1 MKTKKILSRIF
12 LGIFCVSGIS
22 ATALTLTSCQDTKT
36 NVTTEYTVTFNTQGG
51 SNVGSI
57 KVSDGQKATKP
68 ANPSRDGYIFKYWSL
83 EANGAEYN
91 FDTAVTGNLTLY
103 AVWEK
108 EQEAVTTYTVTFVTG
123 EGASTVAPAT
133 VNANEKVTLP
143 AEPTKDGYNFLYW
156 STSEGGSEF
165 NFDTPITANTT
176 LYAVWEEVVYE
187 TVTRTLDVTYQDIP
201 VGADGKTAEDGI
213 IGYFTIGAGMRLE
226 GDCINTQGKSITFT
240 TSSAGTLT
248 LNIDSASSSLTK
260 WSISSN
266 GQELYSEPFTDA
278 DGQKTV
284 TWEIP
289 AAGTYSFAGD
299 KSIRVYSM
307 SYTETVAKSNPSN
320 ITIVN
325 PGTNN
330 FLEGDTFNY
339 DGLNINLVY
348 ENGRTEVVTGVVTP
362 LTNEQMKTPGQYDV
376 KVSYTL
382 DGKTYDTSYKVNVY
396 GLDSIQYLDYDY
408 DGDKTLIIQKVFL
421 VGDTFNSNNLVV
433 VANGKLT
440 VGDQVLEHQFILDAA
455 DYSISTPDMSQA
467 GEKEITVTSTLDSTK
482 TTSYIINV
490 VNDVVTD
497 KKANITIYV
506 AANGE
511 VSVAANDITFA
522 SINDALKYLE
532 LVGVADDAI
541 KTLDLS
547 AGTFHEKVEI
557 TLPNVH
563 LVGETT
569 VTPNL
574 NEQQYLVNSTVN
586 NKTIIT
592 YGAYNG
598 LTVPSGVGTYSTDGS
613 ATVSIRESAVG
624 FSATG
629 ISFAND
635 INTLEEYNELKAK
648 TSGTQAVAVLVQADQ
663 SFFSQCSFSGY
674 QDTLYAQVGRQ
685 IYTACYIEGR
695 TDYIFG
701 YDATALFRDT
711 EIHSFGADNDAKN
724 GGYVVATKGS
734 SSLNYGY
741 VFANVAFTAASDVTP
756 GTVSLARGWDAYMT
770 MAVIHSNIGGHISKE
785 AYGEATAGSDQ
796 NKNDRYGAMNSN
808 GVPVPARLVENGNIG
823 DGAITESLADT
834 CTVLSD
840 TDAEAYTNLV
850 TIFGKDTNGT
860 SYDCDWTGDLVT
872 YDATIN
878 YYDGTKVIHTQK
890 DYVGTTLD
898 KLYVAPAKENQT
910 FVGWYTTPTF
920 DEGTEYDMSSK
931 LSAET
936 NLYAKY
942 DAGIADVTE
951 NLRFDEYEQEKSY
964 SAGKEVY
971 AGENYSFG
979 VDESSTGGA
988 ETWQTT
994 FGPATSNL
1002 DSTVQ
1007 FTSALMATSSGRVYY
1022 LTATSNLEITIYYT
1036 ISDSNFEKGTVNAKD
1051 GELTIG
1057 GAVVPG
1063 YDNRGKI
1070 DSNIAFAVKVTVSAG
1085 QTIKIGET
1093 SGKNRLIIYGIDA
1106 IVK

>member
-108 EQEAVTTYTVTFVTG
+108 EQETVTTYTVTFVTG

-176 LYAVWEEVVYE
+176 LYAVWEEKVYE
-187 TVTRTLDVTYQDIP
+187 TVTRTLDLS
-201 VGADGKTAEDGI
+201 TAPSCMEGPDASGYYI
-213 IGYFTIGAGMRLE
+213 GEGTDGYFSFYGQKIRWEQNNLA
-226 GDCINTQGKSITFT
+226 INTQGTAAVKNCAIGFT
-240 TSSAGTLT
+240 TTSAGELT
-248 LNIDSASSSLTK
+248 FSVKGASGSNIGIVLLDAEGNIVAETP
-260 WSISSN
+260 ISN
-266 GQELYSEPFTDA
+266 SEEKSGTFA
-278 DGQKTV
+278 
-284 TWEIP
+284 IP
-289 AAGTYSFAGD
+289 AAGTYYFGSKAS
-299 KSIRVYSM
+299 SIRIYGL
-307 SYTETVAKSNPSN
+307 SYTEQVEQSDPSG
-320 ITIVN
+320 IEIVT
-325 PGTNN
+325 PGTND
-330 FLEGDTFNY
+330 FLVGDEFNSN
-339 DGLNINLVY
+339 GLNINLVY
-348 ENGRTEVVTGVVTP
+348 ENGRTDIIEGVVTP
-362 LTNEQMKTPGQYDV
+362 LTAEQMSTAGQYDV

-421 VGDTFNSNNLVV
+421 VGDKFNSNNLVV

-455 DYSISTPDMSQA
+455 DYSVSTPDMSQA

-497 KKANITIYV
+497 KNANITIYV
-506 AANGE
+506 TANGE
-511 VSVAANDITFA
+511 VSVAANSINFA

-574 NEQQYLVNSTVN
+574 NEQQYLVDTTVN
-586 NKTIIT
+586 DKTIIT

-701 YDATALFRDT
+701 YDATALFSGV

-840 TDAEAYTNLV
+840 TDAVAYTNLV

-878 YYDGTKVIHTQK
+878 YYDGTEVINTQK

-931 LSAET
+931 LTATTS
-936 NLYAKY
+936 LYGKWEASSGEVLHTY
-942 DAGIADVTE
+942 SLEAAALFTE
-951 NLRFDEYEQEKSY
+951 L
-964 SAGKEVY
+964 GL
-971 AGENYSFG
+971 
-979 VDESSTGGA
+979 TG
-988 ETWQTT
+988 
-994 FGPATSNL
+994 TSNL
-1002 DSTVQ
+1002 KEPTVYGEVFTFSAGMRIKADCFSNNKTQSVYGSNAYIEFDVKGTGSINIEISSSGRPVYIYSVVDGALGELVTSFSDSTV
-1007 FTSALMATSSGRVYY
+1007 TD
-1022 LTATSNLEITIYYT
+1022 LEQGKYVIM
-1036 ISDSNFEKGTVNAKD
+1036 FNAD
-1051 GELTIG
+1051 GETPNIE
-1057 GAVVPG
+1057 P
-1063 YDNRGKI
+1063 KI
-1070 DSNIAFAVKVTVSAG
+1070 T
-1085 QTIKIGET
+1085 KIELKDT
-1093 SGKNRLIIYGIDA
+1093 F
-1106 IVK
+1106 